1 MFVEYSINM
10 LKYRNIVELIRYIQE
25 GENAMRVI
33 SGTAR
38 GMKLQSP
45 KGLNTRPTTDRVKE
59 SMFNIISFRIRE
71 SRVLDIF
78 AGSGALGIEALSRGA
93 DSCTF
98 VDSSRE
104 SIVIINENLKKARL
118 DDRAYVIST
127 KVESALSR
135 LADEGFD
142 MIFMDPPYC
151 KGFIEPV
158 LSSIVEKGI
167 LGADG
172 IVVVEH
178 DSSDKTPQNIKG
190 LVRSDERIYGGTTIS
205 FYELED

>member
-1 MFVEYSINM
+1 
-10 LKYRNIVELIRYIQE
+10 
-25 GENAMRVI
+25 MRVI

-45 KGLNTRPTTDRVKE
+45 KGLSTRPTTDRVKE
-59 SMFNIISFRIRE
+59 SMFNIISFRVRE

-93 DSCTF
+93 ESCTF

-104 SIVIINENLKKARL
+104 SIGIINENLKKSRL
-118 DDRAYVIST
+118 GDRAEVISST
-127 KVESALSR
+127 VESALSR
-135 LADEGFD
+135 LSDERFD

-158 LSSIVEKGI
+158 LSSIAENAV
-167 LGADG
+167 LDADG

-178 DSSDKTPQNIKG
+178 DSSDKTPQSVKG
-190 LVRSDERIYGGTTIS
+190 LVKSDERTYGGTTIS

>member
-1 MFVEYSINM
+1 
-10 LKYRNIVELIRYIQE
+10 
-25 GENAMRVI
+25 MRVI

-38 GMKLQSP
+38 GMRLQTP
-45 KGLNTRPTTDRVKE
+45 KGLSTRPTTDRVKE

-104 SIVIINENLKKARL
+104 SICVINENLQKARL
-118 DDRAYVIST
+118 DDRADVISS

-135 LADEGFD
+135 MSGEKFD

-158 LSSIVEKGI
+158 LLFIVDNNI
-167 LGADG
+167 LDADG

-178 DSSDKTPQNIKG
+178 DSNDKTPESIKT
-190 LVRSDERIYGGTTIS
+190 LVKSDERTYGGTTIS

>member
-1 MFVEYSINM
+1 
-10 LKYRNIVELIRYIQE
+10 
-25 GENAMRVI
+25 MRVI

-38 GMKLQSP
+38 GMKLQTP
-45 KGLNTRPTTDRVKE
+45 KGMSTRPTTDRVKE
-59 SMFNIISFRIRE
+59 SMFNIINFRIRE

-93 DSCTF
+93 HSCTF

-104 SIVIINENLKKARL
+104 SIGIINENLQKARL
-118 DDRAYVIST
+118 DGRADVVAS
-127 KVESALSR
+127 KVELALSK
-135 LADEGFD
+135 LSNEKFD

-158 LSSIVEKGI
+158 LESIVDNNV
-167 LGADG
+167 LDSDG

-178 DSSDKTPQNIKG
+178 DSSDKTPQNIKT
-190 LVRSDERIYGGTTIS
+190 LVKSDERTYGGTTIS